1 MNFKFWVFNLIF
13 FINYLECTK
22 ILKIPFWSLEIRN
35 FYENNIYVNLNIGK
49 PIQTIPLFIS
59 ISFNPI
65 YISNNKFNYKLSS
78 TYKNKSNIKYI
89 FKDNID
95 KAIESSDTFIFEN
108 NESSTIDFYLINNSI
123 SYLGLGRKIY
133 DAISGGKWDDWN
145 NEYNEITD
153 FITGLKKN
161 NIINKSTFCI
171 QYNNNNYGEIIF
183 GLEYENNKD
192 LIIYKDFYRN
202 IMDSTWD
209 FKFDSIFIGNI
220 IIKEYLSSTL
230 DIQIESFIAN
240 KNIKVIFFNNFFKK
254 YIEKKLCFEGKIET
268 NIIDKFSYS
277 FFYCNNDN
285 NVNIKELDILNF
297 HFNNINYNF
306 TFNYLDLFKIHKTK
320 LYFQI
325 LFREEDNSM
334 PWIFGSLFFKKYD
347 IIFNLEKEEI
357 IWFKKINNNPKLS
370 FFNMIIISI
379 ILFIIIIFQYSK
391 RKKLK
396 EEEYEMSLI

>member
-1 MNFKFWVFNLIF
+1 MFYFFTLIYIFNFFKCYN
-13 FINYLECTK
+13 NP
-22 ILKIPFWSLEIRN
+22 LKIPLQKFKKTN
-35 FYENNIYVNLNIGK
+35 FYENNIYININIGTPSQK
-49 PIQTIPLFIS
+49 IPLKIS
-59 ISFNPI
+59 ISSNPTFITNYSFNQ
-65 YISNNKFNYKLSS
+65 KKSS
-78 TYKNKSNIKYI
+78 TYYNKSNIKYI

-183 GLEYENNKD
+183 GLEYENKKD
-192 LIIYKDFYRN
+192 LIIYKDYYRN

-240 KNIKVIFFNNFFKK
+240 KKIKVIFFNN
-254 YIEKKLCFEGKIET
+254 L
-268 NIIDKFSYS
+268 
-277 FFYCNNDN
+277 
-285 NVNIKELDILNF
+285 
-297 HFNNINYNF
+297 
-306 TFNYLDLFKIHKTK
+306 
-320 LYFQI
+320 
-325 LFREEDNSM
+325 
-334 PWIFGSLFFKKYD
+334 
-347 IIFNLEKEEI
+347 
-357 IWFKKINNNPKLS
+357 
-370 FFNMIIISI
+370 
-379 ILFIIIIFQYSK
+379 
-391 RKKLK
+391 
-396 EEEYEMSLI
+396 